1 MYYNTCKEQI
11 NNILRKKEVST
22 MEKKMTQKE
31 MFNEIIALATK
42 NGRSDIVEFAKGR
55 IAVLDKKSE
64 SRSQTKT
71 QKENENLKVLI
82 LKVLSNAKVGMTITE
97 IQNKDEVLGSLNNQK
112 VSAVTRMLVKDGKV
126 IRDDSGKKTLF
137 SIKRGE

>member
-31 MFNEIIALATK
+31 MFNQIIALAAE

-64 SRSQTKT
+64 NRSQTKT

-137 SIKRGE
+137 SIKRG